1 MKHGDNRWIL
11 IDTETTG
18 IIDPI
23 YIIEIYAQK
32 MEGFNP
38 VGDPLHLFINHR
50 VPIPPEATAIHG
62 YTNQFIARVG
72 IDPLRAHRQLEEYCQ
87 TYPISSHNLGYDWCR
102 CLIPERRRL
111 NLEPKLVK
119 GFCTLQL
126 FRRALAPQ
134 NNYKLTTLKEIYKI
148 EHGENCPSHSAK
160 GDVLTVI
167 EILNKKL
174 KPTLEKH
181 KVTAVKDI
189 KELSKLTPISL
200 CREKLGISQ
209 SSAQNIRQDLIKG
222 PEKPLEEIIL
232 ETLAQTLDLTEV
244 EDSKI
249 MELDK
254 WLSLKGGSQQK
265 LEKEIKKIVSEG
277 IIAPDQRL
285 EILEMIQPALPFKE
299 DASRKQINYL
309 RKLGAKLP
317 EGKRL
322 TKQEASELIDK
333 IKGKSR
339 TTRYKK
345 YEIPLS

>member
-1 MKHGDNRWIL
+1 MKHSDEKWVL

-32 MEGFNP
+32 MEGFTP
-38 VGDPLHLFINHR
+38 VGNPLHLFINHK

-72 IDPLRAHRQLEEYCQ
+72 IDPLLAHKELEGYCQ
-87 TYPISSHNLGYDWCR
+87 SYPISSHNLGYDWCR

-134 NNYKLTTLKEIYKI
+134 NNYKLTTLKENYKI
-148 EHGENCPSHSAK
+148 EHGESCPSHSAR

-167 EILNKKL
+167 EILSREI
-174 KPTLEKH
+174 KPTLEKNR
-181 KVTAVKDI
+181 VTTVKNI

-200 CREKLGISQ
+200 CRKKLGLAQ
-209 SSAQNIRQDLIKG
+209 SSSQNIGQEGVKEL
-222 PEKPLEEIIL
+222 EKPLEEIIL

-249 MELDK
+249 MELDR
-254 WLSLKGGSQQK
+254 WLSLKSTGQQK

-277 IIAPDQRL
+277 VIEPNQRL
-285 EILEMIQPALPFKE
+285 EILEMIQPTLPFRA
-299 DASRKQINYL
+299 DASKKQMNYL
-309 RKLGAKLP
+309 KKLGAKLP
-317 EGKRL
+317 EGKKL

-333 IKGKSR
+333 IKGRSKAF
-339 TTRYKK
+339 RYGKN
-345 YEIPLS
+345 EIPLP